1 MIARLVAGK
10 AGIKVLR
17 GLHAPD
23 RSLRILPDD
32 RFLVSYPKSG
42 NTWVRFLVAN
52 LLHPETPASFANIHE
67 LLPDPEGTAKR
78 IFDRMP
84 RPRIIKSHHCF
95 EPRFPKVVY
104 IVRDPRDVAVSQYHY
119 HRKNRRIADDSP
131 IANFVDRFLAGE
143 VCPHGSWGTNVAS
156 WLVTRKDDP
165 RFLLIRYEDLVE
177 RPHTELSKMAEFLGL
192 NPDRDRIAQ
201 AIDRSSAHNMR
212 KLEQIQHH
220 LSTLTKDGRT
230 DIPFVR
236 AAASGGWKKELPI
249 AEVAKIEQ
257 AWSPLMRYLG
267 YTLATKVEDS
277 HAYDLV
283 FAGTRTRQTP

>member
-1 MIARLVAGK
+1 VPHDDLLRHNRL
-10 AGIKVLR
+10 
-17 GLHAPD
+17 
-23 RSLRILPDD
+23 
-32 RFLVSYPKSG
+32 F
-42 NTWVRFLVAN
+42 
-52 LLHPETPASFANIHE
+52 
-67 LLPDPEGTAKR
+67 
-78 IFDRMP
+78 
-84 RPRIIKSHHCF
+84 
-95 EPRFPKVVY
+95 
-104 IVRDPRDVAVSQYHY
+104 
-119 HRKNRRIADDSP
+119 RRY
-131 IANFVDRFLAGE
+131 LCE

-257 AWSPLMRYLG
+257 AWSPPPNRSQFSHI
-267 YTLATKVEDS
+267 ATTTAS
-277 HAYDLV
+277 AGILNWSA
-283 FAGTRTRQTP
+283 FAAWR

>member
-1 MIARLVAGK
+1 MIARLK

-17 GLHAPD
+17 GLHNPGSNLA
-23 RSLRILPDD
+23 IFPDD
-32 RFLVSYPKSG
+32 TFVVSYPKSG
-42 NTWVRFLVAN
+42 NTWARFLIAN
-52 LLHPETPASFANIHE
+52 LLHPGTDVSFVNIDQ
-67 LLPDPEGTAKR
+67 LVPDAESTAKR
-78 IFDRMP
+78 IFDRAG
-84 RPRIIKSHHCF
+84 RPRVIKSHHCF
-95 EPRFPKVVY
+95 APEYPRAIY
-104 IVRDPRDVAVSQYHY
+104 IVRDPRDVALSQYHFQ
-119 HRKNRRIADDSP
+119 RKNRRIADDCP

-143 VCPHGSWGTNVAS
+143 VCPHGSWGTNVSS

-249 AEVAKIEQ
+249 AEVRKIEQ
-257 AWSPLMRYLG
+257 AWSPLMKYLG
-267 YTLATKVEDS
+267 YELSTPVEDTGEL
-277 HAYDLV
+277 DLV
-283 FAGTRTRQTP
+283 FDGIRSER